1 MVHTTGWVLLPSP
14 HNRFSSP
21 KDATFCEFREQIFSH
36 FNIHP
41 SYLQFFYQQYRVSN
55 LLCCSFFSWKIVVLC
70 FISIFWFSIF
80 HSSVSFISPWNL
92 KQPFINSCFNWMM
105 NQIFTIEQ

>member
-55 LLCCSFFSWKIVVLC
+55 LLCCSFF
-70 FISIFWFSIF
+70 FME
-80 HSSVSFISPWNL
+80 
-92 KQPFINSCFNWMM
+92 NSCLVFYFYFLVFN
-105 NQIFTIEQ
+105 FSF